1 MAVGGGNRRVLVVDD
16 EPSITEVVGAYLE
29 KDGYH
34 VYVAHN
40 GTDAITM
47 ARRYRPVAIILDLML
62 PDLSGEQVCRT
73 LRRESSVP
81 IIMLTA
87 KNQEQD
93 KLAGLSLGA
102 DDYIT
107 KPFSPKELT
116 ARLRAVIRRT
126 DGESA
131 VLVDVLSFNHGELII
146 DVARHELSRNGVPI
160 ELTPTEWKILVTLA
174 RYPGR
179 VYSRIELLDMIQG
192 YDYEGFER
200 TVDTHVKNLRAKVEA
215 DPKEPVYVQTVY
227 GLGYKFGGSP
237 DD

>member
-1 MAVGGGNRRVLVVDD
+1 MAVGGNRRVLVVDD

-40 GTDAITM
+40 GTDAIVL
-47 ARRYRPVAIILDLML
+47 ARRYHPAAIILDLML

-107 KPFSPKELT
+107 KPFSPRELT

-131 VLVDVLSFNHGELII
+131 VLVDVLSFNHGELVI
-146 DVARHELSRNGVPI
+146 DVARHLLTRDGAPI

-200 TVDTHVKNLRAKVEA
+200 TVDTHVKNLRAKVEG
-215 DPKEPVYVQTVY
+215 DPKDPVYVLTVY

>member
-1 MAVGGGNRRVLVVDD
+1 MSVGVSNRRVLVVDD
-16 EPSITEVVGAYLE
+16 EPSITEVVSAYLE
-29 KDGYH
+29 RDGYQVH
-34 VYVAHN
+34 VAHN
-40 GTDAITM
+40 GSDAIAL

-93 KLAGLSLGA
+93 KLAGLGMGA

-126 DGESA
+126 GGESA
-131 VLVDVLSFNHGELII
+131 VLVDALSFNSGELVI
-146 DVARHELSRNGVPI
+146 DAARHELTLKGIPL

-200 TVDTHVKNLRAKVEA
+200 TVDTHIKNLRAKLEA
-215 DPKEPVYVQTVY
+215 DPKDPTYVLTVY
-227 GLGYKFGGSP
+227 GLGYKFGGTP